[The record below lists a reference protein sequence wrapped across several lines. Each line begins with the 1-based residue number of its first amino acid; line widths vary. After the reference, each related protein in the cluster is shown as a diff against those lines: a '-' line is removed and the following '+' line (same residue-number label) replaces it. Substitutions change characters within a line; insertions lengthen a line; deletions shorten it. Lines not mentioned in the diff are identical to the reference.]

1 MVWNDKKIRESKA
14 VIPMRDEMI
23 SPASIDLTLEALI
36 DDSKKKYVLDS
47 AHDTLGDI
55 ILKPGDFYL
64 GVTSEQVHIPDDAV
78 GIVKGKSSWGRQGVM
93 VECAGVVDSGYVGP
107 VTLQIKN
114 LSNQDVTVRAGDR
127 ICQVMFFDLCQPAEH
142 PYRGHYQ
149 GGKITANLQG
159 IRDKEKEGNA

>member
-1 MVWNDKKIRESKA
+1 MVWNDKKIKESKA
-14 VIPMRDEMI
+14 VIPMREEMV

-127 ICQVMFFDLCQPAEH
+127 ICQVMFLDLCQPAEH

>member
-14 VIPMRDEMI
+14 VIPMREEMI
-23 SPASIDLTLEALI
+23 SPASIDLTLEALVDGGLAI
-36 DDSKKKYVLDS
+36 ADSHIVL
-47 AHDTLGDI
+47 H
-55 ILKPGDFYL
+55 PGDFYL

-159 IRDKEKEGNA
+159 IRDKEKEDNA

>member
-36 DDSKKKYVLDS
+36 DGE
-47 AHDTLGDI
+47 LGI
-55 ILKPGDFYL
+55 EGSHMELPPGAFYL
-64 GVTSEQVHIPDDAV
+64 GVTNEQVHIPDNAV

-93 VECAGVVDSGYVGP
+93 VECAGVLDSGYQGP

-114 LSNQDVTVRAGDR
+114 LSNDVVVVKTGDR

-159 IRDKEKEGNA
+159 IRDKEKEENA

>member
-14 VIPMRDEMI
+14 VIPMREEMI

-47 AHDTLGDI
+47 ARDTLGDI

-78 GIVKGKSSWGRQGVM
+78 
-93 VECAGVVDSGYVGP
+93 VDSGYQGP

-114 LSNQDVTVRAGDR
+114 LSNRDVTVRAGDR

>member
-1 MVWNDKKIRESKA
+1 MVWNDRKIRESKA
-14 VIPMRDEMI
+14 VIPMRDEMVN
-23 SPASIDLTLEALI
+23 PASIDLTLEALM
-36 DDSKKKYVLDS
+36 DGELAVSGSHMELY
-47 AHDTLGDI
+47 
-55 ILKPGDFYL
+55 PGDFYL

-93 VECAGVVDSGYVGP
+93 VECAGVLDSGYVGP

-127 ICQVMFFDLCQPAEH
+127 ICQVMFFDLCQSAEH

-159 IRDKEKEGNA
+159 IRDKEKEENA

>member
-14 VIPMRDEMI
+14 VIPMREEMI

-36 DDSKKKYVLDS
+36 IDRDFYEPPFVL
-47 AHDTLGDI
+47 A
-55 ILKPGDFYL
+55 PGDFYL

-93 VECAGVVDSGYVGP
+93 VECAGVLDSGYVGP

-159 IRDKEKEGNA
+159 IRDKEKEGNAQ

>member
-1 MVWNDKKIRESKA
+1 MVWNDKKIKESKA
-14 VIPMRDEMI
+14 VIPMREEMVN
-23 SPASIDLTLEALI
+23 PASIDLTLEALI
-36 DDSKKKYVLDS
+36 DDSKRKYVLDS

-64 GVTSEQVHIPDDAV
+64 GVTSEQVHIPDNAV

-93 VECAGVVDSGYVGP
+93 VECAGVLDSGYQGP

-114 LSNQDVTVRAGDR
+114 LSNDWVVMKTGDR
-127 ICQVMFFDLCQPAEH
+127 ICQVMFFDLNEKAEH

-149 GGKITANLQG
+149 GGKITANLEG
-159 IRDKEKEGNA
+159 VRNAKEQS